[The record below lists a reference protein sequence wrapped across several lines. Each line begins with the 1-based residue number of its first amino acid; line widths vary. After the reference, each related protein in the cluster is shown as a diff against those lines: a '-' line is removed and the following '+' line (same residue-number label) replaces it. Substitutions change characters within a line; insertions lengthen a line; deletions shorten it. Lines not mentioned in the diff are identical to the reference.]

1 MATVSGN
8 SGEVFVGSNQV
19 AEVKSFDLTETDNI
33 IESTSMGDT
42 SKTFEAGLKEASGTI
57 TCHFDKSDSTGQ
69 EAMNVGASI
78 TLNLYPEGNSTGNR
92 EITFTAQITS
102 VGVSEAINEIVERSF
117 GFTADGAVTHGTVA

>member
-8 SGEVFVGSNQV
+8 SGAVYIGSDQV
-19 AEVKSFDLTETDNI
+19 AEVKSFDITETDNI

-69 EAMNVGASI
+69 EAMTVGASV
-78 TLNLYPEGNSTGNR
+78 TLNLYPEGNSSGSR
-92 EITFTAQITS
+92 EISMTAQITS